1 MESKESAR
9 FAADRITEIASNK
22 GISVN
27 KLLANAGL
35 KKSVVDRMKLGSMPS
50 SEKLAA
56 IAAELDVPMEY
67 IVGSGVFA
75 KWDLILEHKGA
86 ILSSISSM
94 MGDLSKTL
102 CNGVDNLSL
111 AKLVW
116 AFGVDIDM
124 GSDPSGVEI
133 LVTSPFPVYGPEQ
146 ESLSGSSSNT
156 GSPETKK
163 EPTQEMTPDELE
175 MLELFRTLP
184 YREQQRAIGRL
195 QTLVEVSKE
204 EGPKKATGA
213 QPSGG
218 KAV

>member
-1 MESKESAR
+1 
-9 FAADRITEIASNK
+9 
-22 GISVN
+22 
-27 KLLANAGL
+27 
-35 KKSVVDRMKLGSMPS
+35 
-50 SEKLAA
+50 
-56 IAAELDVPMEY
+56 
-67 IVGSGVFA
+67 
-75 KWDLILEHKGA
+75 
-86 ILSSISSM
+86 
-94 MGDLSKTL
+94 
-102 CNGVDNLSL
+102 
-111 AKLVW
+111 
-116 AFGVDIDM
+116 M

-204 EGPKKATGA
+204 EGPKKATRA